1 MLRLRFH
8 ASWLPNEHN
17 QFWTIID
24 CTTNIKTINDLI
36 EYFNEQ
42 QKSLS
47 NYYQFHLS
55 KRSTKLKYLKAF
67 INNCVLPPN
76 AQINLILRDNDEID
90 FRLEI
95 DAQNEW
101 LLVKSSPTLKR
112 KRSIEQEI
120 PSSTN
125 NLDDILRIMAQPTK
139 IKSPEKNSFSF
150 QFGNKRGRPIPP
162 RPQVISAI
170 KINSLIPRQVI
181 KNRK

>member
-8 ASWLPNEHN
+8 ASWLPIDHN

-36 EYFNEQ
+36 EYFNQQ
-42 QKSLS
+42 QKSLA

-67 INNCVLPPN
+67 INDCILPPN
-76 AQINLILRDNDEID
+76 AQANLILRDNDEID

-101 LLVKSSPTLKR
+101 LLIKSPPTLKR
-112 KRSIEQEI
+112 KRSIEEEI
-120 PSSTN
+120 PSN
-125 NLDDILRIMAQPTK
+125 DLDHILRKIAQPTT
-139 IKSPEKNSFSF
+139 IRSPEKISFSF

-162 RPQVISAI
+162 RPQVISAT
-170 KINSLIPRQVI
+170 KINSLIPRQVT